1 MIKTKGIRQVA
12 IMVEDLEKSVDFY
25 RRAFDLE
32 PYERQDLREFG
43 LINAIIPVGPTI
55 LELLQPVDPNSA
67 GARFLK
73 RQGPGLYMLIFEIE
87 DSAGGVKYLK
97 EQGIPIVW
105 QTESPEYGNIHLHPR
120 AVHGV
125 LIGLGEPRGANPWPP
140 AGANWT
146 PRRQRGNVRQIRQVA
161 LITEDQDTVVGQYHR
176 LFGITPARYAN
187 LAFGL
192 RAAYAPLGKSGT
204 VLEFLQPIDPG
215 SAGARFLKER
225 GEGMYL
231 LIMQVRDLDAAVRR
245 AQEAGARVTQV
256 VDSGHQRNAWLHPLS
271 TGGVFMQLT
280 QVTTPGTEW
289 PPTGA

>member
-12 IMVEDLEKSVDFY
+12 IMVEDLEKSIDFY

-43 LINAIIPVGPTI
+43 LINAIIPVGQTI

-87 DSAGGVKYLK
+87 DWAGAVNYLK
-97 EQGIPIVW
+97 AQGTQIVW
-105 QTESPEYGNIHLHPR
+105 QTDSPEYGNIHLHPR

-140 AGANWT
+140 AGAEWYLH
-146 PRRQRGNVRQIRQVA
+146 RRRPNVRQIRQVA
-161 LITEDQDTVVGQYHR
+161 LITDNQDAIVGQYNR
-176 LFGITPARYAN
+176 LFGITPVRYEN

-204 VLEFLQPIDPG
+204 VLEFLQPLDPN

-231 LIMQVRDLDAAVRR
+231 LIMQVRDLDAAIKR
-245 AQEAGARVTQV
+245 AQGAGVRVTQV
-256 VDSGHQRNAWLHPLS
+256 VDSGRQRNAWLHPLS

-280 QVTTPGTEW
+280 QVTAPGMQW
-289 PPTGA
+289 PPAGA